1 MTVVDAT
8 PTLFVPADSG
18 FRDMW
23 AGGAAWERLR
33 RRAIMAAALLHAAVI
48 AALVVQWPFVFTP
61 MPEKPPITVALVVEP
76 PPPAPPPP
84 QAKPEPEQPP
94 AMERHSGPD
103 QQTSAPPQAET
114 KAPAAAP
121 KPAAEE
127 PRPEDKDAEFPALK
141 FRRPTPPTPTV
152 RPTVKEA
159 ERETAPEPVTR
170 NALHVELGE
179 LKDGDPYLNE
189 LTTMIEQHRFYP
201 SDAVGAFGKRLTG
214 IAIYRVALSSAGQLV
229 ALELKTSSGSDT
241 LDEAASTMIKRTA
254 PFPPLPSYVHANAM
268 VLEWAVR
275 VFPPGG

>member
-23 AGGAAWERLR
+23 AGRAGRERLR
-33 RRAIMAAALLHAAVI
+33 RSAIIAAALLHAAVI
-48 AALVVQWPFVFTP
+48 AALLVQWPFVFTP
-61 MPEKPPITVALVVEP
+61 VPEKPPITVALVVEP
-76 PPPAPPPP
+76 PPPAPLPP
-84 QAKPEPEQPP
+84 QPKPVPEPEPP
-94 AMERHSGPD
+94 QERHSGPD

-121 KPAAEE
+121 KPAEQEE
-127 PRPEDKDAEFPALK
+127 HPEDKTAEFPALK
-141 FRRPTPPTPTV
+141 FRRPTPPSPTV
-152 RPTVKEA
+152 RPVPKEA

-170 NALHVELGE
+170 SALHVEIGE

-189 LTTMIEQHRFYP
+189 LTVMIEQHRFYP

-214 IAIYRVALSSAGQLV
+214 IVVYRVALSSAGQLV

-254 PFPPLPSYVHANAM
+254 PFPPLPAYVHANAM

-275 VFPPGG
+275 IFPPGQ